1 MAMSASD
8 NKGDKKDD
16 GKDKDKDKGQKPIL
30 IVTWEFAWPPVFREV
45 SESDSFEIG
54 LVPPQEIQQLIQ
66 VSTIGESHLV
76 FSMPSI
82 RHGKKFCCFQK

>member
-1 MAMSASD
+1 MRKVFATILFSLFVGVAMAMSASD

-45 SESDSFEIG
+45 SELDSFEIG
-54 LVPPQEIQQLIQ
+54 LVPPQEIQ
-66 VSTIGESHLV
+66 
-76 FSMPSI
+76 
-82 RHGKKFCCFQK
+82 